1 MSKPLT
7 VKQQR
12 FVEEYCSNGFN
23 GTKAAIAAGYSEDCA
38 QQQASEN
45 LTKPLIKQA
54 IDEHKSKLT
63 AKTLVTAEMLVEM
76 LLNEAN
82 YHEEGASHSARISAI
97 KLLSDYTGGF
107 DKNKQKLDHSSSD
120 GTMTP
125 RRTLDDFYES

>member
-1 MSKPLT
+1 MALT
-7 VKQQR
+7 AKQQR
-12 FVEEYCSNGFN
+12 YVEEYCSNGFK
-23 GTKAAIAAGYSEDCA
+23 GTKAAIAAGYSENSAHDIS
-38 QQQASEN
+38 SEN
-45 LTKPLIKQA
+45 LKKPEIKAA
-54 IDEHKSKLT
+54 IDEYKAKLS

-82 YHEEGASHSARISAI
+82 CHDEGASHSARISAI

-125 RRTLDDFYES
+125 TRSKLDDFYE